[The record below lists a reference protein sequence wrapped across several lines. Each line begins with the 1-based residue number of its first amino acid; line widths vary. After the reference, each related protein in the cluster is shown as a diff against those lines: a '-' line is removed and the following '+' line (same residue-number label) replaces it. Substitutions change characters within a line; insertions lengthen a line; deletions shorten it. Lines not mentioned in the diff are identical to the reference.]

1 MRDVKVLAQPLVLN
15 KGNEPNSL
23 NTCIAQKTHLLM
35 CSNAFGA
42 WGHVVGR
49 WRECLVGCAL
59 ATTCKGWLKLPQCG
73 SCSSSINSN
82 LWTPHRIISN
92 LTTSKYT
99 ENNTKHVGRAWF
111 IANHPIVW
119 DTHTMSHTCTHLG
132 GDESP
137 TCAASHRAVHTL
149 PLPHTPLIVLYEP

>member
-1 MRDVKVLAQPLVLN
+1 MAHRCHVLCDVKVSAHPLILN
-15 KGNEPNSL
+15 KNSQPNSL
-23 NTCIAQKTHLLM
+23 NTCIVQITHLLM
-35 CSNAFGA
+35 CSNGFGG

-92 LTTSKYT
+92 LTTSMYA
-99 ENNTKHVGRAWF
+99 ENNTKHVGWVWLTT
-111 IANHPIVW
+111 NHSSLW
-119 DTHTMSHTCTHLG
+119 
-132 GDESP
+132 
-137 TCAASHRAVHTL
+137 HTL
-149 PLPHTPLIVLYEP
+149 TCHTHAHAPGWR